1 MVSDD
6 EIHMDLQRFRELY
19 ANNSGVVEC
28 VIRIFIGFGAD
39 ITQSQST
46 EFLHNVPLKSSR
58 SNFCV
63 FLGGTKCGREND
75 EKVS

>member
-28 VIRIFIGFGAD
+28 VIRILIGFGAD

-46 EFLHNVPLKSSR
+46 EFLHNFSLKSIR
-58 SNFCV
+58 SNFRI